1 MAPLGEEEGSR
12 GGRAGMAVV
21 GLIVVGGGAGVGD
34 GHCGDFF
41 LFPDGL
47 GVRGCGFMRHCG
59 VHGWC
64 MLISVSDDQLVV
76 QL

>member
-41 LFPDGL
+41 LFPDEL
-47 GVRGCGFMRHCG
+47 
-59 VHGWC
+59 
-64 MLISVSDDQLVV
+64 
-76 QL
+76 